1 MKNLQEIFNFEQFD
15 NLEMVSKQVVEGF
28 ITGMHRSPYH
38 GFSVEFAE
46 HRLYNQGESTKHIDW
61 KLFARSEKLFV
72 KKYEEETN
80 LRCMLVVDTSSS
92 MLFPFDD
99 TATVNKLAFSVYSA
113 AALTHILRRQRDAVG
128 LTLFSDHLEVMT
140 DMKLS
145 ESHSKRIFTEL
156 NQCLHRT
163 KSDFNKGTHLAE
175 TLHLI
180 AEKIHKR
187 SLVVLF
193 TDMFTPNNEQLF
205 PALEHLR
212 YNKHEVILFHVTDK
226 KLEQEL
232 AYPNRPLKFV
242 DMETGQVMKLNPN
255 DLRKDYAKSY
265 QAFLTGLK
273 LKCGQNNIDLA
284 EADVNEDFQ
293 NVLVPFLVKRESL
306 Y

>member
-1 MKNLQEIFNFEQFD
+1 
-15 NLEMVSKQVVEGF
+15 
-28 ITGMHRSPYH
+28 
-38 GFSVEFAE
+38 
-46 HRLYNQGESTKHIDW
+46 
-61 KLFARSEKLFV
+61 
-72 KKYEEETN
+72 
-80 LRCMLVVDTSSS
+80 
-92 MLFPFDD
+92 
-99 TATVNKLAFSVYSA
+99 VNKLAFSVYSA

-193 TDMFTPNNEQLF
+193 TDMFTLNNEQLF